1 MLSGLPVV
9 GALTVPPDLLLWLVV
24 LLVLWVV
31 AYVLYRIAMTRRK
44 DFGMPVKRR
53 ILCRSLKVDR
63 DEVAEVPF
71 WWTDLQVQHA
81 VSMYWRHSLRSPF
94 LPPPEY

>member
-1 MLSGLPVV
+1 MVAGSPLPFSVN
-9 GALTVPPDLLLWLVV
+9 VPQNLLMWLVA

-31 AYVLYRIAMTRRK
+31 AYVLYRIAMTKRK
-44 DFGMPVKRR
+44 DFGMPVRRR
-53 ILCRSLKVDR
+53 ILCRKLRVDR

-81 VSMYWRHSLRSPF
+81 ISTYWRHALRSPF
-94 LPPPEY
+94 IAPPEY

>member
-1 MLSGLPVV
+1 VAFALPSAV
-9 GALTVPPDLLLWLVV
+9 TINVPKSLLLWVIV

-31 AYVLYRIAMTRRK
+31 AYVLYRIAMTKRK
-44 DFGMPVKRR
+44 DFGLPVRRR
-53 ILCRSLKVDR
+53 IFCRTLRVQR

-81 VSMYWRHSLRSPF
+81 VSGYWRHSLRSPF
-94 LPPPEY
+94 ISPQEF

>member
-1 MLSGLPVV
+1 MLLASNL
-9 GALTVPPDLLLWLVV
+9 AFTLNVPQSLFLWLIV

-31 AYVLYRIAMTRRK
+31 AYVLYRIAMTKRK
-44 DFGMPVKRR
+44 DYGMPVRRR
-53 ILCRSLKVDR
+53 IFCRSLRVDR

-81 VSMYWRHSLRSPF
+81 LGLYWRYSLRSPF
-94 LPPPEY
+94 IPPPEY